1 MFVQIRNRRGEAC
14 WIPKNVC
21 DTIIR
26 LHSRRIICTDAV
38 MLRDFHIAE
47 CKVYSRYVLKK
58 RKRKDLG
65 YEKAANEDH
74 INSYPS

>member
-58 RKRKDLG
+58 
-65 YEKAANEDH
+65 EKKGSWIRE
-74 INSYPS
+74 SGK